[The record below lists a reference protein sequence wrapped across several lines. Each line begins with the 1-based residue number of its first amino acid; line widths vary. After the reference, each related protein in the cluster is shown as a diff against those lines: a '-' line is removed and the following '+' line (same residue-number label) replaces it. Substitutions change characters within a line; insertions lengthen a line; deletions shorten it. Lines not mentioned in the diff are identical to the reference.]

1 MIQRERARKS
11 VRGHD
16 TRRVVDVKTQRS
28 ADEIRRNAI
37 HMQSFRQV
45 DAIDGIK
52 GLGKIDEDRDYR
64 ESRELV
70 ADLIHSPKS
79 KYMFGNGREFPD

>member
-1 MIQRERARKS
+1 MGPAKREIEDHHEEEAIQRERARES

-16 TRRVVDVKTQRS
+16 RRRVTQRG
-28 ADEIRRNAI
+28 ADGIRRNAI
-37 HMQSFRQV
+37 HMPRLHRV

-52 GLGKIDEDRDYR
+52 GLGEFDEDR
-64 ESRELV
+64 EPIELV

-79 KYMFGNGREFPD
+79 K